1 MKTLTIRPVLGASI
15 GVLFGLATLAA
26 PRAQS
31 ATDASMSD
39 KHFVSEALKG
49 GMAEIQ
55 MGRLAQEKGSSR
67 DVKNFGRK
75 MVQDHTKLGDQMK
88 QVADRLGVSVPQSP
102 TILEQVEIKKLS
114 GLSGSEFDQEYIKDM
129 VKDHEDDLSDFKKE
143 ADSGTS
149 PLVKNAATQGANV
162 ISTHLDMIK
171 QIAGTHNIALK

>member
-1 MKTLTIRPVLGASI
+1 MKTLTIHPVLAASI

-88 QVADRLGVSVPQSP
+88 QVASQLGNLSAAESNHFRASRN
-102 TILEQVEIKKLS
+102 KKAERTLR
-114 GLSGSEFDQEYIKDM
+114 
-129 VKDHEDDLSDFKKE
+129 V
-143 ADSGTS
+143 
-149 PLVKNAATQGANV
+149 
-162 ISTHLDMIK
+162 
-171 QIAGTHNIALK
+171 

>member
-1 MKTLTIRPVLGASI
+1 MKTLTIRPVLTASI
-15 GVLFGLATLAA
+15 VVLSGLATMAA
-26 PRAQS
+26 CRAQA
-31 ATDASMSD
+31 ATDASLSD

-55 MGRLAQEKGSSR
+55 MGRLAQEKGSSS

-88 QVADRLGVSVPQSP
+88 QVASRLGVSVPQSP

-114 GLSGSEFDQEYIKDM
+114 GLSGSDFDQEYIKDM
-129 VKDHEDDLSDFKKE
+129 VKDHEDDLNDFKKD
-143 ADSGTS
+143 ADDGTS

-162 ISTHLDMIK
+162 ISGHLDMIK
-171 QIAGTHNIALK
+171 KIAGAHNIALK